1 MPTLNFRQ
9 VSINTYRNLGYLAQ
23 TTPASA
29 GSSTGGTG
37 VPGLTTSVAPSGTLL
52 FMHTA
57 IYDAGDINLR
67 LAFAKS
73 TVPVFTNISTGSGAT
88 LQQVQLIDQSG
99 IQTTPEVSLRDGET
113 LVLVGVSQNS
123 LQDTGRISLLSG
135 SKALSGTQQL
145 QIMMITPRLDGSAV
159 NSASR

>member
-1 MPTLNFRQ
+1 
-9 VSINTYRNLGYLAQ
+9 
-23 TTPASA
+23 
-29 GSSTGGTG
+29 
-37 VPGLTTSVAPSGTLL
+37 
-52 FMHTA
+52 
-57 IYDAGDINLR
+57 